1 MKKRVFCLL
10 LGGVMALSISAAA
23 ISAGAE
29 ELVEGK
35 FPETKTITVE
45 IFDRGN
51 DGGSDPTNNNWT
63 KYIQDNMLEKY
74 NVKVEYQKVPRWTE
88 VEELNN
94 LLAAGDAPDVCVT
107 YSYPTIQTYAD
118 MGGVVDLAGYMEEY
132 KDLLPNI
139 YDWCG
144 DLYINW
150 DKDPETG
157 NLWAIEGVRAAT
169 NNLNTFVRK
178 DWLDKLGLEAPT
190 TTEEFY
196 QMLCA
201 FRDNAETLLGDDA
214 AMMIPFLTTDDVGWY
229 IRPLIMAKIDPDITD
244 KDYYINSYDDR
255 YITMDSTKEAVRIV
269 NKWYNEDLVW
279 KDFALQEASVG
290 EDYARAG
297 FVGAFCQNWDVPYRD
312 GGNSYQKTL
321 DKMYG
326 EDAQWISVNCFED
339 KNGNYSTY
347 SGGFIDRKVFLP
359 ATNDEVL
366 ASLLY
371 LDFITAPETVEYLQI
386 GEEGITHE
394 TLESGA
400 VQTIAAEGDWIQN
413 SGYNIDYT
421 MLVNGLKLVDPEI
434 TDLSIAYSYAGGK
447 PEQVQQANETSLA
460 FPPRIV
466 GPVNVGQI
474 EAETGVGE
482 ALNQKR
488 NVVYD
493 TAVACAVE
501 EFDQVWDSGMED
513 YMSTGGQAIKD
524 ERKEK
529 WENFYGD
536 AEMLGE

>member
-1 MKKRVFCLL
+1 MKRTLSML
-10 LGGVMALSISAAA
+10 LGSAMVLTTLAA
-23 ISAGAE
+23 VPAAAE
-29 ELVEGK
+29 ELVDGK

-63 KYIQDNMLEKY
+63 KYIQDGMMEKY

-94 LLAAGDAPDVCVT
+94 LLAAGSAPDVCVT

-118 MGGVVDLAGYMEEY
+118 MGGVVNLADYVEEY
-132 KDLLPNI
+132 KDLLPNL

-169 NNLNTFVRK
+169 NNLNTFIRK
-178 DWLDKLGLEAPT
+178 DWVDKLGLELPT

-201 FRDNAETLLGDDA
+201 FRDNAETLLGEDA
-214 AMMIPFLTTDDVGWY
+214 SMMIPFLTTDDVGWY
-229 IRPLIMAKIDPDITD
+229 LRPLIMAQIDPDITD
-244 KDYYINSYDDR
+244 KEYYIHSYDDR
-255 YITMDSTKEAVRIV
+255 YITFESSKEAIRIL

-279 KDFALQEASVG
+279 KDFAIQEASVG
-290 EDYARAG
+290 EDYAKAG
-297 FVGAFCQNWDVPYRD
+297 YVGAFCQNWDVPYRD
-312 GGNSYQKTL
+312 GDNSYQKNL
-321 DKMYG
+321 ERLIG
-326 EDAQWISVNCFED
+326 EDAEWTTVNCFED
-339 KNGNYSTY
+339 KNGNYSYY

-371 LDFITAPETVEYLQI
+371 IDFITDPEVVEYLQI
-386 GEEGITHE
+386 GDEGTNHV

-434 TDLSIAYSYAGGK
+434 TSLSIAYSYAGGN
-447 PEQVQQANETSLA
+447 PDQVQQANDTSLQY
-460 FPPRIV
+460 PPRVV
-466 GPVNVGQI
+466 GPINVGQI

-482 ALNQKR
+482 ALNNKR
-488 NVVYD
+488 NVIYD
-493 TAVACAVE
+493 TAAVCPVE

-513 YMSTGGQAIKD
+513 YMSTGGEAIME
-524 ERKEK
+524 ERREK
-529 WENFYGD
+529 WEAFYGD